1 MTTENPSQVKIADKI
16 KNRIKKDVQF
26 PVVGI
31 GASAG
36 GLEAFEAFV
45 KALPEDLGIAY
56 VLVVHLDP
64 SHASIL
70 PEIIQKKT
78 RMKVCQI
85 TDNIEIV
92 PDQIFIIPPNKNLAI
107 INNTLQLLDMKRPRG
122 INLPI
127 DTFFRSLAQDRG
139 SMATGIILSGTG
151 SDGTLG
157 VRAIKGEAGLV
168 MVQDLQSA
176 KYDGMPRSVIASGLA
191 DYVLP
196 PEKMPEHLGHFA
208 ERQARREEGVT
219 RTGDANMLQALQ
231 KIYALLRT
239 ATNHDFSLYKK
250 NTICR
255 RIERRMQV
263 QQIDNI
269 DDYVRYLQE
278 SDTETA
284 TLFKELLIGVT
295 CFFRDP
301 VPFELLK
308 EKYLPELLKN
318 KPDEYRLRV
327 WVPGCSSGE
336 EAYSIAIIVWECME
350 ILGRSFEVQI
360 FGTDLDENAINV
372 ARIGRYPDSIAVD
385 VSPERLKRF
394 FTKEETY
401 YQINK
406 NIREMVVFAPQNII
420 KDPPFTRLDLLCC
433 RNLLIYFGQKLQNQ
447 LLPIFRYSLKEDG
460 LLFLGS
466 SETISQTTDLFT
478 VCDKKWKIF
487 KCRPSGRAAPP
498 ALYYPAAEP
507 ALQLVEK
514 EAFTRGQD
522 KENNSARLLK
532 VILAQSNLPPSVVI
546 DDSAN
551 IIYVHGRTGRFLEP
565 AEGETSANIVK
576 MARPGLQGDLARAIR
591 RMSADRQEMKIS
603 RLRINDNGGYLEVN
617 LTLRPLP
624 DFQTGQ
630 HRLTMVMFD
639 EVPAANGKRDDGAP
653 DSIEV
658 GKRDEVKK
666 LEDILQTTIEEMET
680 ANEELKSTNEEL
692 QSTNEELQSTNEEL
706 ETSKEEMQSLNEET
720 TTVNAE
726 LQSRIDELIAANDDI
741 KNLLDATEIATI
753 FLDIEL
759 KVRRY
764 TPKATELF
772 HLTASDIGR
781 PIMHF
786 ATSLENV
793 RLIEYAEKVLTDLS
807 QHESEVGDEK
817 GNSYRMR
824 VRPYRTINNVIDG
837 VVVTFED
844 ISKYKELMA
853 ALTESES
860 LWRGL
865 VENAPMGIFIMT
877 NGRFAYLNPEAMKIF
892 GGSSLKEILGDPV
905 IERVHQDFH
914 DLMGRHVEIL
924 IEKRQPVAAIEEK
937 WRRMDGASIELVVS
951 AAPILFKKQRSALVF
966 VREKL

>member
-1 MTTENPSQVKIADKI
+1 MTTKNPSPAKNEDKI
-16 KNRIKKDVQF
+16 KTRNKKDVRC

-70 PEIIQKKT
+70 PELIQKKT

-92 PDQIFIIPPNKNLAI
+92 PDQIFIIPPNKDLVI
-107 INNTLQLLDMKRPRG
+107 INKTLQLLDKKKPRG
-122 INLPI
+122 TNLPI
-127 DTFFRSLAQDRG
+127 DTFFRSLAQDLG

-151 SDGTLG
+151 TDGTLG

-176 KYDGMPRSVIASGLA
+176 KYDGMPRSAIASGLA

-196 PEKMPEHLGHFA
+196 PEKMPEQLGRFA
-208 ERQARREEGVT
+208 VHQVRAQEGGT
-219 RTGDANMLQALQ
+219 RPGDENMAQALQ

-284 TLFKELLIGVT
+284 TLFNELLIGVT
-295 CFFRDP
+295 SFFRDS

-308 EKYLPELLKN
+308 DIYLPELLKD
-318 KPDEYRLRV
+318 KPDEYRIRI

-336 EAYSIAIIVWECME
+336 EAYSLAVIVRECME
-350 ILGRSFEVQI
+350 TLGRRFEVQI

-372 ARIGRYPDSIAVD
+372 ARIGRYPDSIAAD

-401 YQINK
+401 YRINK

-420 KDPPFTRLDLLCC
+420 KDPPFTRLDLLSC

-447 LLPIFRYSLKEDG
+447 LLPIFHYSLKEDG

-466 SETISQTTDLFT
+466 SESISQTTDLFT
-478 VCDKKWKIF
+478 VLDKKWKIF
-487 KCRPSGRAAPP
+487 KCQPSGRTTLP
-498 ALYYPAAEP
+498 ALYYPTAEP
-507 ALQLVEK
+507 VLQLVEK
-514 EAFTRGQD
+514 EALASSQD
-522 KENNSARLLK
+522 RDVNTTRLLK
-532 VILAQSNLPPSVVI
+532 VMLAHSNLPPSVVI

-551 IIYVHGRTGRFLEP
+551 IIFIHGRTGRFLEP

-576 MARPGLQGDLARAIR
+576 MARPGLQADLGRAIR
-591 RMSADRQEMKIS
+591 RLAADRQEMRIS
-603 RLRINDNGGYLEVN
+603 GLRINDNGGHVDVN
-617 LTLRPLP
+617 IILRPLP

-630 HRLTMVMFD
+630 RRLTMVMFD
-639 EVPAANGKRDDGAP
+639 EIPAADDTLPDLAP
-653 DSIEV
+653 DSHSG
-658 GKRDEVKK
+658 GK
-666 LEDILQTTIEEMET
+666 
-680 ANEELKSTNEEL
+680 
-692 QSTNEELQSTNEEL
+692 
-706 ETSKEEMQSLNEET
+706 
-720 TTVNAE
+720 
-726 LQSRIDELIAANDDI
+726 
-741 KNLLDATEIATI
+741 
-753 FLDIEL
+753 
-759 KVRRY
+759 
-764 TPKATELF
+764 
-772 HLTASDIGR
+772 
-781 PIMHF
+781 
-786 ATSLENV
+786 
-793 RLIEYAEKVLTDLS
+793 
-807 QHESEVGDEK
+807 
-817 GNSYRMR
+817 
-824 VRPYRTINNVIDG
+824 
-837 VVVTFED
+837 
-844 ISKYKELMA
+844 
-853 ALTESES
+853 
-860 LWRGL
+860 
-865 VENAPMGIFIMT
+865 
-877 NGRFAYLNPEAMKIF
+877 
-892 GGSSLKEILGDPV
+892 
-905 IERVHQDFH
+905 ER
-914 DLMGRHVEIL
+914 
-924 IEKRQPVAAIEEK
+924 
-937 WRRMDGASIELVVS
+937 
-951 AAPILFKKQRSALVF
+951 
-966 VREKL
+966 

>member
-1 MTTENPSQVKIADKI
+1 MTTKNPSQVKNEEKRETRT
-16 KNRIKKDVQF
+16 KNDVLF

-85 TDNIEIV
+85 TDNTEIV
-92 PDQIFIIPPNKNLAI
+92 PDQIFIIPPNKDLAI
-107 INNTLQLLDMKRPRG
+107 INNTLQLLDMKKPRG
-122 INLPI
+122 TNLPI

-176 KYDGMPRSVIASGLA
+176 KYDGMPRSAIASGLA

-196 PEKMPEHLGHFA
+196 PEKMPEQLSNYA
-208 ERQARREEGVT
+208 ERLARREKGVT
-219 RTGDANMLQALQ
+219 RPGDENMLQALQ

-284 TLFKELLIGVT
+284 TLFRELLIGVT
-295 CFFRDP
+295 SFFRDP
-301 VPFELLK
+301 VPFELLRDR
-308 EKYLPELLKN
+308 YLPELLKD
-318 KPDEYRLRV
+318 KPDEYRIRI

-372 ARIGRYPDSIAVD
+372 ARVGRYPDSIAVD
-385 VSPERLKRF
+385 VSEERLKRF
-394 FTKEETY
+394 FTKEESY

-420 KDPPFTRLDLLCC
+420 KDPPFTRLDLVSC

-487 KCRPSGRAAPP
+487 KCRPSGREAPP
-498 ALYYPAAEP
+498 ALYYPTAEP
-507 ALQLVEK
+507 VLQLVEK
-514 EAFTRGQD
+514 EACVRGQD
-522 KENNSARLLK
+522 KENNTARLLK

-591 RMSADRQEMKIS
+591 RMSADRQEIKIS
-603 RLRINDNGGYLEVN
+603 RLRINDNGGYVEVN

-639 EVPAANGKRDDGAP
+639 EIAAANGKKDNGAP

-658 GKRDEVKK
+658 EKRDEVKK

-759 KVRRY
+759 TVRRY

-772 HLTASDIGR
+772 HLTASDVGR

-786 ATSLENV
+786 ATSLVNV
-793 RLIEYAEKVLTDLS
+793 RLVEYAEKVLTDLS

-844 ISKYKELMA
+844 ISKYKELMG

-865 VENAPMGIFIMT
+865 VENAPMGVFIMT
-877 NGRFAYLNPEAMKIF
+877 SGRFAYLNPGALKIF
-892 GGSSLKEILGDPV
+892 GASSLEEIVDKPV
-905 IERVHQDFH
+905 IERVHPDFH
-914 DLMGRHVEIL
+914 DLLGRQTEIL

-937 WRRMDGASIELVVS
+937 WLRMDGASTELVVS

-966 VREKL
+966 VREEL